1 MFNLISIVIGI
12 VFVLLLFSL
21 LATTI
26 MEIIAGLLT
35 LRGKS
40 LINVFKSMLGDEQA
54 GAFTNHVYFKQMGEK
69 ASFLRFLRKKPLPP
83 SYIRPNTFSGILL
96 DVAGVNSN
104 GDARASIDQL
114 PDGRLKEVLDF
125 LYRESHG
132 DLVVFR
138 QKVEEWYNEVME
150 RASEWYVSNVRSWLM
165 GVGFVIAIVFNVDVI
180 SIYSSLSTNAVLRD
194 YVADAATQYVQTQP
208 APLVVDSVVV
218 NPDLYGAKARMDT
231 LLNENIAAIRSP
243 LGIGWENVEWPT
255 EDKNRWW
262 MYKLIGW
269 ITTAFAISLGAKFWY
284 DLLRQLV
291 NFRGSKSTTASA
303 PTATV
308 TTTTTSAPILT
319 RPESGLFESTRRKAP
334 EKKEE
339 DDVKG

>member
-1 MFNLISIVIGI
+1 MFNLLSIVIGI

-54 GAFTNHVYFKQMGEK
+54 GAFVNHVYFKQMGEK
-69 ASFLRFLRKKPLPP
+69 ASFLRFLRKAPLPP

-96 DVAGVNSN
+96 DVSGVNS
-104 GDARASIDQL
+104 DRDVQASIDRL

-150 RASEWYVSNVRSWLM
+150 RASEWYVSNVRGWLM
-165 GVGFVIAIVFNVDVI
+165 GVGLVIAIVFNVDVI
-180 SIYSSLSTNAVLRD
+180 SIYSTLSTNAALRD

-218 NPDLYGAKARMDT
+218 NPDLQGAKTRMET

-243 LGIGWENVEWPT
+243 LGIGWENVAWPT

-269 ITTAFAISLGAKFWY
+269 ITTAFAVSLGAKFWY

-291 NFRGSKSTTASA
+291 NFRGSKPAATSA
-303 PTATV
+303 PAATG
-308 TTTTTSAPILT
+308 TTTTTAPILT
-319 RPESGLFESTRRKAP
+319 KPGSGLFESTKRKAP